1 MTNEIINLNSNS
13 AQPGINQTDVKSL
26 PILVPDLEIMNKFNN
41 IVSPMKHLTDITNYQ
56 EMVDNIKSLFVSE
69 EDNEGEIEEIQY
81 PVYTPDNFLEEV

>member
-41 IVSPMKHLTDITNYQ
+41 IVSPMKH
-56 EMVDNIKSLFVSE
+56 
-69 EDNEGEIEEIQY
+69 
-81 PVYTPDNFLEEV
+81 